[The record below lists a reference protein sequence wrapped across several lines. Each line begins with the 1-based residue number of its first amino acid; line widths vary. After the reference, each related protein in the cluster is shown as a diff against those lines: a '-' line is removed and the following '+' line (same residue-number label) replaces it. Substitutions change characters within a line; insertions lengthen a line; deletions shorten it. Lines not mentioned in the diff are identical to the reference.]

1 MAAPTTGPKGS
12 PVIDSL
18 AGADANPIGSPY
30 VDSITASNKSDFQR
44 LSNQLAP
51 TSSTLAA
58 SQAYRNEGPY
68 PQDFEGWFQLTNLG
82 VQATDYFD
90 YFCRLTTPLSQDS
103 NYIMEYANQ
112 ATDTWTIFKRVK
124 ATGTT
129 VGSFTAFNATVN
141 NYYAF
146 TVVGSGPVV
155 FELFEWDN
163 VSAWVSKGTLTD
175 STPAYVMGEGMIG
188 FEMVRG
194 STFRVGII
202 GGGGIYTSRK
212 PPLSIPNRL
221 VGPMALRH
229 KFRQPTKP
237 SVTAGGAQQVLAPAG
252 INGVATVSAT
262 VVRTRA
268 RTGTV
273 NGVATVSAS
282 VVRTRARTGTVNGV
296 ATVSGSIVRTR
307 VISISTHGV
316 ATVTAIVGRTRPVT
330 GTITGRATVTVGLVR
345 TRLITATPN
354 GVATVSAVI
363 SGTGGSAATSSTADG
378 WVSYIYK

>member
-1 MAAPTTGPKGS
+1 LPRPLRRLRLRRRTGTK
-12 PVIDSL
+12 
-18 AGADANPIGSPY
+18 
-30 VDSITASNKSDFQR
+30 
-44 LSNQLAP
+44 
-51 TSSTLAA
+51 
-58 SQAYRNEGPY
+58 GPY

-82 VQATDYFD
+82 VQGTDYFD

-103 NYIMEYANQ
+103 NYIMEYAN
-112 ATDTWTIFKRVK
+112 ATTDTWTVFKRVK

-129 VGSFTAFNATVN
+129 VGSFTAFNATAN

-175 STPAYVMGEGMIG
+175 STPAYVMGEGMVG

-237 SVTAGGAQQVLAPAG
+237 SVAPVGAQQVLVPAS
-252 INGVATVSAT
+252 INGVATVTATVVRTRARSAAATGVATVTGAVVRIRARSASAT
-262 VVRTRA
+262 GVATVSASIVRTRA

-273 NGVATVSAS
+273 NGVATVTGS
-282 VVRTRARTGTVNGV
+282 VVRIRARTGTVN
-296 ATVSGSIVRTR
+296 
-307 VISISTHGV
+307 GV

-345 TRLITATPN
+345 TRLITASAN
-354 GVATVSAVI
+354 GVATVNATI
-363 SGTGGSAATSSTADG
+363 SGTGGAATSGTC
-378 WVSYIYK
+378 